1 MTKLF
6 NKSSEKTKR
15 KMLRN
20 NMPKAEII
28 LWSKIRNK
36 QLLKLKFRRQYSIG
50 PFVLDFYCPEIRLAI
65 EIDGDSHFQEEE
77 IEYDKERQR
86 YIEDKR
92 IKFLRFTNEDVYKNI
107 NEVLNDIAK
116 NTPPPTP
123 SL

>member
-1 MTKLF
+1 
-6 NKSSEKTKR
+6 
-15 KMLRN
+15 MLRN